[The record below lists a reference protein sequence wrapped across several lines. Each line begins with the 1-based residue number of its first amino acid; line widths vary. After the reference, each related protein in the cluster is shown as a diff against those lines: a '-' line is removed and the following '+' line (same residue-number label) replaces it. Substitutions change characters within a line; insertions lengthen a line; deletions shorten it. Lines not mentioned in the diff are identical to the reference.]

1 MLGVLCKVFE
11 ISAIDKKK
19 VLAALENGNFA
30 DLEDCLQMECALE
43 VSAEYIVTRN
53 LDDYVNSKITA
64 IGPKDFIKIVG
75 NQVWMRFLEPIFKK
89 N

>member
-1 MLGVLCKVFE
+1 MSALCKVFE

-19 VLAALENGNFA
+19 VLVALENENFA

-53 LDDYVNSKITA
+53 LDDYANSKIAA
-64 IGPKDFIKIVG
+64 IDPKDFLKLVAS
-75 NQVWMRFLEPIFKK
+75 EK
-89 N
+89 